1 MTPLPK
7 ENPVSVV
14 MQAKRHEVRTSP
26 TLDERTYGVDFTLI
40 NEPCYQPLTKETRQT
55 KPPAGSDEAEAD
67 LAT

>member
-14 MQAKRHEVRTSP
+14 MQAKCHEVRTSP
-26 TLDERTYGVDFTLI
+26 TLDEHTYGVDFTPI
-40 NEPCYQPLTKETRQT
+40 IEPFYQLLTKEIQQT
-55 KPPAGSDEAEAD
+55 NPPAGSDEAEAD